1 MHRVGALDQDV
12 EAAHRPAADPPAPLP
27 PAAALALALQRGAG
41 NRATALMLQQRPV
54 LQRQP
59 TQTQERNA
67 MPRTDL
73 GIHVTDGTTAELQA
87 ERDRLKRIIDKDQTS
102 LTEAEM
108 TEIGQ
113 SLSRLDVLLGERG
126 NSRLADAGME
136 LAFDGAQLRATGT
149 GAMSFPAVSGRPGP
163 GGKFDYS
170 PERQHEENVGPI
182 PAGEY
187 WIDPRQMKDMA
198 LNNLFSGGSARSWG
212 SHRITIHPF
221 DDTHTFGRGGF
232 FIHGGTIPGSA
243 GCIDLTTEMWRFAL
257 LVSAVPVGQKVK
269 LHVGYPVP
277 GDFPAPAPDQRAA

>member
-1 MHRVGALDQDV
+1 MQRVGALDPDV
-12 EAAHRPAADPPAPLP
+12 EAARRPAAEPPAPLP

-41 NRATALMLQQRPV
+41 NQATARMLQQRAV

-87 ERDRLKRIIDKDQTS
+87 ERDRLKRILETEHP
-102 LTEAEM
+102 TEAEM
-108 TEIGQ
+108 TEIGR
-113 SLSRLDVLLGERG
+113 SLGRLEVLLGERG

-136 LAFDGAQLRATGT
+136 LVFDGAQLRVIGT

-163 GGKFDYS
+163 GGTFDYR
-170 PERQHEENVGPI
+170 PERQREESVGPI

-198 LNNLFSGGSARSWG
+198 LNNLFSSGSARSWG

-243 GCIDLTTEMWRFAL
+243 GCIDLTTEMWRFAV
-257 LVSAVPVGQKVK
+257 LVSAVPIGQKVK
-269 LHVGYPVP
+269 LRVAYPVP